1 MQARDANSMGLDV
14 DNLRDIDE
22 AILDYLQEG
31 RVTPAYCR
39 DRLLDE
45 DAIEVTSTY
54 CGQRLQRLEEHDHVQ
69 NLYNT
74 GLYELVNDP
83 RRPDTVRAGGDA
95 GGRMSE
101 GDLFEDEELDASTLT
116 ADDAE

>member
-1 MQARDANSMGLDV
+1 MGLDV
-14 DNLRDIDE
+14 DYLRDIDE

-31 RVTPAYCR
+31 RVTPVYCR

-45 DAIEVTSTY
+45 DATEVTSTY
-54 CGQRLQRLEEHDHVQ
+54 CCQCLQRLKEHDHVQ

-101 GDLFEDEELDASTLT
+101 GDLFEDGELD
-116 ADDAE
+116 EGEN